1 MMIKILF
8 LNVLSPRLRNF
19 RNPLVILNGNKDAW
33 PVICYFLHP
42 NPMRPRQFQGK
53 LRGFESLLDAT
64 EGRLKKAEEEKED
77 QT

>member
-1 MMIKILF
+1 
-8 LNVLSPRLRNF
+8 
-19 RNPLVILNGNKDAW
+19 
-33 PVICYFLHP
+33 
-42 NPMRPRQFQGK
+42 MRPRQFQGK